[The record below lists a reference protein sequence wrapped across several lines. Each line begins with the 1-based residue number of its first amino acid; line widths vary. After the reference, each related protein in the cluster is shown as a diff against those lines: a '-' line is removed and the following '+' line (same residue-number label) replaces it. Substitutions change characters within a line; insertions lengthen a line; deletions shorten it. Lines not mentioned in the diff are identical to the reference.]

1 MTGGELLSEA
11 GRTAWVQSVDHI
23 AEGCIHVHGVAEFQR
38 TVSGRGSAI
47 IIDDHRIFPGCVE
60 VGREIIAS
68 LNDGPVGRG
77 EIPVVHFAEDDVF
90 QNTGREVFQADGGI
104 LFQVDG
110 VKALRVG
117 GAFAEINQFGCCFG
131 NRKIRE
137 DILF

>member
-1 MTGGELLSEA
+1 MGRQVITTVDRVA
-11 GRTAWVQSVDHI
+11 GS
-23 AEGCIHVHGVAEFQR
+23 C
-38 TVSGRGSAI
+38 
-47 IIDDHRIFPGCVE
+47 P
-60 VGREIIAS
+60 
-68 LNDGPVGRG
+68 